1 MTYADFELA
10 FKEGATAE
18 QIEAVNRYCAE
29 VEGIEWWVG
38 ITQGPLSPNARFKD
52 SNDDARYVQDF
63 NNSER
68 LIRKAIEAD
77 RFAFARKLID
87 VTSVDVFCV
96 ANDGYQSEMNVPNLA
111 CAPQS
116 ARLYAA
122 VQTLMG
128 AKR

>member
-1 MTYADFELA
+1 MTPRDFEQA
-10 FKEGATAE
+10 FSLGATQE
-18 QIEAVNRYCAE
+18 QIEAVNRVCAE
-29 VEGIEWWVG
+29 VE
-38 ITQGPLSPNARFKD
+38 FCKD
-52 SNDDARYVQDF
+52 GTPIMAGWYSDVTKRYVQDA

-68 LIRKAIEAD
+68 LIRKAIDAD
-77 RFAFARKLID
+77 RFAFARKLMD
-87 VTSVDVFCV
+87 ATSVDVFCTADDV
-96 ANDGYQSEMNVPNLA
+96 YRSEMNVPNLA